1 MKAVIAVLA
10 LAACG
15 GGGDGGG
22 DDAPDPDG
30 PVTPSVMVVTP
41 CAGET
46 ATIES
51 LASRFDPASV
61 TISMGQIVKISAGQV
76 SDDHDIAPALSGTT
90 DPALEVPGGQER
102 CFRFT
107 ATGTFGF
114 RCTIHGFVGSVVVQ

>member
-1 MKAVIAVLA
+1 MTKTVLAALA

-15 GGGDGGG
+15 GGEDPPA
-22 DDAPDPDG
+22 DSAPND
-30 PVTPSVMVVTP
+30 TPGQSSVMVVTP
-41 CAGET
+41 CTGEA

-51 LASRFDPASV
+51 LATRFEPMSV

-76 SDDHDIAPALSGTT
+76 SDDHDIMPALSGNT
-90 DPALEVPGGQER
+90 DPALVVPGGQER

-114 RCTIHGFVGSVVVQ
+114 RCSSHGFVGSIIVN